1 MTSES
6 SKKFSFNIEDQHVP
20 ESINIPNYPKLET
33 MPDEKVVKI
42 KNLLALLK
50 WLLIPLSI
58 MQLLFILPEAYPLL
72 VTMLFPLMGF
82 IGAKSY
88 SYFWTTLFGI
98 SLIFLVLVQIITM
111 GVLKGVTYIV
121 LQSIVLLFE
130 LFSAFI
136 CLRASIFMKSLS
148 AQDWINLK
156 SG

>member
-6 SKKFSFNIEDQHVP
+6 NKKFSFNIEDQQVP

-33 MPDEKVVKI
+33 MPDERVGKI

-72 VTMLFPLMGF
+72 VTMLFPLMGL

-88 SYFWTTLFGI
+88 SFYWTTLFGI
-98 SLIFLVLVQIITM
+98 SLILLVLVQIITM
-111 GVLKGVTYIV
+111 GILKGVAYIV
-121 LQSIVLLFE
+121 LQCIVIVFE

-136 CLRASIFMKSLS
+136 SLRASKFIWSLS
-148 AQDWINLK
+148 SQDMLNLK